1 MTDGEGPDAALAGLV
16 DAFDLA
22 VFGVVLGADLVE
34 VAAFADGVDMGS
46 DLSQLGR
53 QEQKSRDSGAAH

>member
-1 MTDGEGPDAALAGLV
+1 MTDGDGVEGAFADLA
-16 DAFDLA
+16 DAFDL
-22 VFGVVLGADLVE
+22 VVLGADLVE

>member
-1 MTDGEGPDAALAGLV
+1 MTDGDGVDAAFAGLA
-16 DAFDLA
+16 DALDL
-22 VFGVVLGADLVE
+22 VVLGADLLE

-53 QEQKSRDSGAAH
+53 QEQKSRDSGAAD

>member
-1 MTDGEGPDAALAGLV
+1 MTDGDGPDAALAGLV
-16 DAFDLA
+16 DAFDL
-22 VFGVVLGADLVE
+22 VVLGADLVE

>member
-1 MTDGEGPDAALAGLV
+1 MTDGDGVDGAFAGLA

-22 VFGVVLGADLVE
+22 VLGADLVE